1 MKSQILKILRNADG
15 YISGQAICQT
25 LGVSRTAVWKYINQL
40 KEEGYEFDAVSNKGY
55 RIVKYPDIITA
66 AEISSQLGQN
76 DIIQKVIYF
85 DETDSTNNQAKQYAE
100 KGEASGT
107 LFVAE
112 TQTGGRG
119 RRGRNWIS
127 QPESGIWMTLLLR
140 PQIRPAD
147 ASMLTLVSAMAV
159 ARAVTESCGDVACRI
174 KWPNDIVLN
183 KKKVCGILTE
193 MSAETDW
200 VNFVVIG
207 IGINVNIENFADE
220 IKDIATSLYMETGRR
235 VKRSTIVAQFSKY
248 FTAYYNQFLKTC
260 DLSSLVSEYNKML
273 INAGQQVQI
282 SDRADTFAGKAL
294 GVDET
299 GALKVLKEDGS
310 VAAIV
315 AGEVSVRGLYGYV

>member
-159 ARAVTESCGDVACRI
+159 ARAVTESCGDVVCRI

-220 IKDIATSLYMETGRR
+220 IKDIATSLYMEAGRR
-235 VKRSTIVAQFSKY
+235 IKRSTIVAQFSKY

-282 SDRADTFAGKAL
+282 SDRTNTFSGKAL